1 MSWIGC
7 VFTNLERQALE
18 GLGLVEN
25 FQLQVTQ
32 GFGQQLSYIFSRHFP
47 RQLYFWAACQPSC
60 STACWLISSTTFLV
74 KKKGR
79 GVEGEH
85 IAIYFEC
92 RWIDL
97 SLTVSVGSDNESSD
111 NNEES
116 ESDDSSTT
124 DSSDSSDDSS
134 SSSSPSS
141 SSGDNS
147 SKSSNSEES
156 DSHNERK
163 SKKLKSK
170 KRWADARRAN
180 MRATKHENHTT
191 LLRG

>member
-1 MSWIGC
+1 MFSQTLKGKLWKGWVWLRIFNYRLPRVLVNNFLTFFQGI
-7 VFTNLERQALE
+7 FQDSSIF
-18 GLGLVEN
+18 GLPVN
-25 FQLQVTQ
+25 HHA
-32 GFGQQLSYIFSRHFP
+32 QQLYYFS
-47 RQLYFWAACQPSC
+47 SE
-60 STACWLISSTTFLV
+60 
-74 KKKGR
+74 KKG

-156 DSHNERK
+156 DSDNERK
-163 SKKLKSK
+163 SKKQKSK
-170 KRWADARRAN
+170 KR
-180 MRATKHENHTT
+180 
-191 LLRG
+191 

>member
-1 MSWIGC
+1 MNRLCFHKPWKAS
-7 VFTNLERQALE
+7 
-18 GLGLVEN
+18 
-25 FQLQVTQ
+25 
-32 GFGQQLSYIFSRHFP
+32 FGRVRFGWEFSITGYP
-47 RQLYFWAACQPSC
+47 RFW
-60 STACWLISSTTFLV
+60 STTFLHFFKAFSNTALFLGCLSTIMFNSMV
-74 KKKGR
+74 VDQLYYFSSEKKRG

-156 DSHNERK
+156 DSDNERK
-163 SKKLKSK
+163 SKKQKSK

-191 LLRG
+191 LPRG

>member
-32 GFGQQLSYIFSRHFP
+32 GFGQQLSYIFQGIF
-47 RQLYFWAACQPSC
+47 QY
-60 STACWLISSTTFLV
+60 SSIFGLPV
-74 KKKGR
+74 NHHVQQHGSWSALLLFQWKKEG

-97 SLTVSVGSDNESSD
+97 SLTVSVRSDNESSD

-156 DSHNERK
+156 DSDYERK
-163 SKKLKSK
+163 SKKQKSK